1 MYTDTVHARPSRINL
16 LLCATFKQFNK
27 AIKKKTHSKKMFL
40 TRASKVR
47 KHSIESQESRA
58 RVVGGKN
65 FGYVKQ
71 FLTQFL
77 QSFTASLF

>member
-1 MYTDTVHARPSRINL
+1 MRDQAVSICFCVL
-16 LLCATFKQFNK
+16 LSNSITKQL
-27 AIKKKTHSKKMFL
+27 KKTHSKKMFL

-47 KHSIESQESRA
+47 EHLIESQESRA

-77 QSFTASLF
+77 QSFTASLFLHA